1 MVSSFNQVYNS
12 RYRDGGQRGV
22 STKSIQKRQLFQ
34 HHKTDLSWRRCDCLG
49 SICFRC
55 NCSVV
60 IDWLYIFYQK
70 RKDVRTW
77 FVFFPKKRGCDCP
90 GSICFRCNW
99 LTIYFFTR
107 KGKMYVHDLSFSQK
121 KRGRTDGIIYA
132 GRKLAALLILW
143 STYYSNIKGISFMF
157 YAV

>member
-77 FVFFPKKRGCDCP
+77 FVFFPKKEDVIVLGASASVVID
-90 GSICFRCNW
+90 W
-99 LTIYFFTR
+99 LYIFYQKRKDVCTWFVFFP
-107 KGKMYVHDLSFSQK
+107 K
-121 KRGRTDGIIYA
+121 KEGPYGWHNLRRP
-132 GRKLAALLILW
+132 
-143 STYYSNIKGISFMF
+143 
-157 YAV
+157 